1 MPLAAIA
8 SLVLVLGGC
17 GSTLQRATPD
27 EAAST
32 TESARVSAVS
42 VPDVIGLTEGDAVKA
57 LDAAGLVANVRYDR
71 DLPRTATVD
80 HAVPAPGTDVD
91 DHSVVLLY
99 IARPP
104 HLPLPVP
111 EQEMEIAPLSR
122 LVTDHPNVFVG
133 LYRDEAAVPHVV
145 FGPGADP
152 NEWADRLREAARGIT
167 YPQEGVGYRTD
178 TCSRTEASL
187 HAIADEVMTNRDWT
201 ENRHLAFG
209 AWVQPETCTARIE
222 SDLLVPAEIQA
233 LVERYGTAISFDT
246 SDGSHPVLL

>member
-17 GSTLQRATPD
+17 GSTPQRATPH

-32 TESARVSAVS
+32 TESATVSAVS
-42 VPDVIGLTEGDAVKA
+42 VPDIIGLSEGEAVRA
-57 LDAAGLVANVRYDR
+57 LDTAGLVANVRYDR

-99 IARPP
+99 IALPP
-104 HLPLPVP
+104 HLPLPAP
-111 EQEMEIAPLSR
+111 EQEMEIEPLSR

-133 LYRDEAAVPHVV
+133 LYHDEGGVTHVV